1 MPVHTFGCQTLMS
14 IWSPR
19 AQSESG
25 VSSSATF
32 PTPDMISM
40 AIVWLVAMSSW
51 RSTLPWHGRDST
63 KQRFLNRV
71 LVHELSPEA
80 THFDTA
86 RRVALARYVVV
97 CRWRDQ
103 NTVQSLTTNCS
114 RRRQTGRR
122 QRGHTSLTKTATL
135 VPHNTSMTLSQLTFV
150 ARERKRS

>member
-103 NTVQSLTTNCS
+103 HTFRALQRTVAEG
-114 RRRQTGRR
+114 GRR
-122 QRGHTSLTKTATL
+122 AAVNVGIHR
-135 VPHNTSMTLSQLTFV
+135 
-150 ARERKRS
+150 